1 MDVQAEL
8 GVPRTEG
15 CQLVLQDVNT
25 LHGSQ
30 FVKADCIVASPPCQE
45 YSYMAMPFSR
55 GKAVRKGLRG
65 EGDFP
70 QDWRGSR
77 TVGELRTLFDAC
89 FRIQREASEA
99 AGREIP
105 LIVENVRGA
114 QEWVGK
120 APCHFGSFYL
130 WGDIPALM
138 PQTWRA
144 VKVPSPGSDSLIVG
158 FQQQAKLMIEGY
170 KSQGLNNWSDRSKR
184 GQDFTRLAGWHAGG
198 RDGRSHPRHLTAP
211 SEHERI
217 LFRKI
222 ESVAD
227 GTKISG
233 SGLGRVSSSSN
244 YRKAA
249 SAQIAKIPFPLAQ
262 HIARC
267 YYPRRSH

>member
-1 MDVQAEL
+1 MTKPLCIELFCGTFGWGAGFISEGWDVVGFDIMDVQAEL

-105 LIVENVRGA
+105 LVVENVRGA
-114 QEWVGK
+114 GAGVGWEGAVPLRELLPVGRHPGADAANMESSESSVTGQRFINRWVST
-120 APCHFGSFYL
+120 AS
-130 WGDIPALM
+130 
-138 PQTWRA
+138 
-144 VKVPSPGSDSLIVG
+144 KVD
-158 FQQQAKLMIEGY
+158 
-170 KSQGLNNWSDRSKR
+170 D
-184 GQDFTRLAGWHAGG
+184 
-198 RDGRSHPRHLTAP
+198 
-211 SEHERI
+211 
-217 LFRKI
+217 
-222 ESVAD
+222 
-227 GTKISG
+227 
-233 SGLGRVSSSSN
+233 
-244 YRKAA
+244 
-249 SAQIAKIPFPLAQ
+249 
-262 HIARC
+262 
-267 YYPRRSH
+267 